1 MEVKDYVGIVQ
12 VSIGYRQGKASLAS
26 RDVDDAGLRD
36 GGPTGHRDGRAGQ
49 FGSRYGGPVLPR
61 RMRTGGGS

>member
-1 MEVKDYVGIVQ
+1 MSVSFRSRSDIGKVKQ
-12 VSIGYRQGKASLAS
+12 VWRQ